1 MSIDLMLDHLLK
13 RHMNIGLYSGAY
25 VDEASA
31 TFALWNLS
39 GQMVGYQTYRPDKPK
54 LRGRNFDPMEMR
66 YYTYISR
73 YGGADPATTAWGL
86 ETLYWPG
93 PTYLCEGIFDACRL
107 HSHGFSALA
116 MLGSNPVHLA
126 SWLRTLPY
134 ELVSV
139 VQGDEAGKKLAK
151 FGDKAVYLPPGRDVG
166 DLSETEFLQTFK
178 NNRLHVQH
186 R

>member
-1 MSIDLMLDHLLK
+1 MSIDLMLDHLIK

-25 VDEASA
+25 VDDVSA

-54 LRGRNFDPMEMR
+54 LRGRDFDPAEMR

-73 YGGADPATTAWGL
+73 YGGADPAITAWGL

-93 PTYLCEGIFDACRL
+93 PVFLCEGIFDACRL

-116 MLGSNPVHLA
+116 LLGSNPIHLR
-126 SWLRTLPY
+126 SWLNTLPHK
-134 ELVSV
+134 LISV
-139 VQGDEAGKKLAK
+139 V
-151 FGDKAVYLPPGRDVG
+151 
-166 DLSETEFLQTFK
+166 
-178 NNRLHVQH
+178 
-186 R
+186 